1 MELSVKKTM
10 LELNRLPNEQYAA
23 VHTNGLVL
31 ILDNVRSAFNV
42 GSIFRTGDGFGV
54 SHVYLCGITCQTGN
68 RELQKTAL
76 GAEISVPSTYSESTL
91 EVIERLKQE
100 YFIILALEQTKDSH
114 SLANY
119 TFTPQGKYALVL
131 GNEVEGVSEEVLKT
145 CDDCIEIPQIGS
157 KHSLN
162 VANATSIVLW
172 EFYKSRENA
181 NTI

>member
-1 MELSVKKTM
+1 MELSVKKSM
-10 LELNRLPNEQYAA
+10 PELNRLPNEQYAS

-76 GAEISVPSTYSESTL
+76 GAEISVPSTYSESTV
-91 EVIERLKQE
+91 EVIEKLKHE
-100 YFIILALEQTKDSH
+100 HYTILALEQTKGSK
-114 SLANY
+114 SLSSY
-119 TFTPQGKYALVL
+119 EFSQQGKYALVL
-131 GNEVEGVSEEVLKT
+131 GNEVEGVSEEALKN

-172 EFYKSRENA
+172 DFYKSRENA
-181 NTI
+181 NTN